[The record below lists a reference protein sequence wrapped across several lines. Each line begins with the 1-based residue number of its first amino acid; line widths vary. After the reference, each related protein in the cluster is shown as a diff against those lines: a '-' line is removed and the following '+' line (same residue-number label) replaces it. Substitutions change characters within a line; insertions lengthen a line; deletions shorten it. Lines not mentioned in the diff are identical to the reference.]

1 MNPFSF
7 GIFITL
13 DHNLHRITR
22 HVICQAIHLRD
33 ISHLSKSKD
42 KRGWVYLFI
51 IGTEGGR
58 GLALQG
64 NTNKSKVIH
73 IPKDGK
79 LLKIQPPM

>member
-13 DHNLHRITR
+13 DHNLQRITR
-22 HVICQAIHLRD
+22 HVICQAIRLRQ
-33 ISHLSKSKD
+33 ISHLSKRKD
-42 KRGWVYLFI
+42 IRGWVYLFI

-64 NTNKSKVIH
+64 NTNKSKV
-73 IPKDGK
+73 GSASRV
-79 LLKIQPPM
+79 